1 VALTDAAEP
10 AGRTAPG
17 PLLGVDGVS
26 KSFGGLSALDQVSF
40 AVAPGE
46 VVCLIGPNGS
56 GKTTLF
62 NIVAG
67 LLKPD
72 AGTIAFAGE
81 GIAGLPPHAIAARGV
96 ARTFQHARLF
106 GDLTILDNLL
116 VPQFVHSCTGLLDA
130 LLCRPRAHRE
140 QRRMRE
146 RAETLLQELAGG
158 RLFHRRFDYPD
169 SCSLGEQ
176 RMIEIMRALA
186 LEPRLLLMD
195 EPTQGLNPVWVA
207 EVLALIAEVRRRGM
221 TILLIE
227 HKVSLVMRIS
237 DRIVV
242 LNAGRK
248 ISEGPPDFVRADPE
262 VLRAYLGQ

>member
-1 VALTDAAEP
+1 VALTAA
-10 AGRTAPG
+10 AGPEDRTAPD

-26 KSFGGLSALDQVSF
+26 KNFGGLSALDQVSF
-40 AVAPGE
+40 AVASGE

-56 GKTTLF
+56 GKTTVF

-67 LLKPD
+67 LLKAD
-72 AGTIAFAGE
+72 TGTVAFAGE
-81 GIAGLPPHAIAARGV
+81 GIGGLPPHAIAARGV

-116 VPQFVHSCTGLLDA
+116 VPQFVHSRTGLLDA
-130 LLCRPRAHRE
+130 LLCRTRAHRE

-146 RAETLLQELAGG
+146 RAETLLRELAGG

-169 SCSLGEQ
+169 TCSLGEQ
-176 RMIEIMRALA
+176 RMIEVMRALA
-186 LEPRLLLMD
+186 LEPRLLLLD

-207 EVLALIAEVRRRGM
+207 EVLALIEEVRQGGM

-248 ISEGPPDFVRADPE
+248 ISEGPPERVRADPE
-262 VLRAYLGQ
+262 VLRAYLG